1 MSNVSAPTKE
11 AVSTKGTSQDS
22 APTQKAAS
30 TTVVEH
36 VLSRLK
42 DLGISNVFGVAGDFA
57 FPIEDAIVGFPGIDW
72 VGCCNELNA
81 SYAADGYARIHGIA
95 ALNTTYGA
103 GELSA
108 INGIAGA
115 YAEHVPVFH
124 LVGMPN
130 LPTQAAHGLVHH
142 TLGNG
147 EFDFF
152 HKMAEKVVCA
162 SAIMTP
168 QNAAY
173 ETERLIAEALYHRRP
188 VYMAFPADV
197 ANQPILGSAASS
209 LVPPK
214 SDAASLERAISAIIE
229 ALNAAKTACILPGV
243 LASRAGL
250 QDAVQAFVDASGL
263 PFAAMLMD
271 KSTLE
276 EQQPAYIGMYD
287 GKLMDEAV
295 REYVESCD
303 AVVLIGAILTDFSTG
318 AFTAH
323 LDPEKTIDIRHH
335 RTHVG
340 TKVYPNVEMKDVL
353 GELARRVEKRNQK
366 PPVQPGS
373 LGPVKGAGSD
383 PINAD
388 ALYPR
393 WANFIRPNDILIT
406 ETGTSGFGMAFALLP
421 KGAKFYNQT
430 LWGAIGYATPA
441 AFGAA
446 VAAPDR
452 RVVLI
457 TGEGS
462 HQLTAQEISQFGR
475 RGLKPIIF
483 VLNNSGYLI
492 ERLLCKNPNIEYN
505 DLAQWH
511 YADLPKALGCDDWFT
526 ARVATCGE
534 FDQALKTAS
543 EGDRGV
549 YIEVVTDKYAAPPLA
564 LKLHESVKTL
574 YQT

>member
-1 MSNVSAPTKE
+1 MSRPSVPTK
-11 AVSTKGTSQDS
+11 
-22 APTQKAAS
+22 KAAS
-30 TTVVEH
+30 PTVIEH

-42 DLGISNVFGVAGDFA
+42 QLGISKIFGVAGDFA
-57 FPIEDAIVGFPGIDW
+57 FSIDDAIVNFPGIDY

-95 ALNTTYGA
+95 ALCTTYGV

-124 LVGMPN
+124 LVGMPS
-130 LPTQAAHGLVHH
+130 LAAQTARALVHH

-152 HKMAEKVVCA
+152 QKMAEKVVCA

-188 VYMAFPADV
+188 VYMAFPTDV
-197 ANQPILGSAASS
+197 ANQP
-209 LVPPK
+209 LV
-214 SDAASLERAISAIIE
+214 SDATPLDAPRSDPASLERAVSAIIE
-229 ALNAAKTACILPGV
+229 VLSAAKTGCVLPGV

-263 PFAAMLMD
+263 PFATMLMD

-287 GKLMDEAV
+287 GKLMDETV

-303 AVVLIGAILTDFSTG
+303 AVVLIGAILTDFSSG
-318 AFTAH
+318 DFTAH

-335 RTHVG
+335 HTEVG
-340 TKVYPNVEMKDVL
+340 TNVYPNVEMKDVL
-353 GELARRVEKRNQK
+353 DGLARRVEKRNQK
-366 PPVQPGS
+366 RPVQPVS

-383 PINAD
+383 PITAD

-393 WANFIRPNDILIT
+393 WADFIKPNDIVIT
-406 ETGTSGFGMAFALLP
+406 ETGTSGFGIAFALLP

-492 ERLLCKNPNIEYN
+492 ERLLCKDPDIEYN

-511 YADLPKALGCDDWFT
+511 YADLPKALGCDEWFT
-526 ARVATCGE
+526 ARVTTCGE

-543 EGDRGV
+543 QGDRGV
-549 YIEVVTDKYAAPPLA
+549 YIEVVTDKYAAPPVA
-564 LKLHESVKTL
+564 LKLHESVKTR

>member
-1 MSNVSAPTKE
+1 MMSSVSAPPKRAESIKETLHEPSRTKQTG
-11 AVSTKGTSQDS
+11 SI
-22 APTQKAAS
+22 
-30 TTVVEH
+30 TVIEH

-42 DLGISNVFGVAGDFA
+42 DLGITKVFGVAGDFA
-57 FPIEDAIVGFPGIDW
+57 FPIEDAIVGFSGIDW

-81 SYAADGYARIHGIA
+81 SYAADGYARIHGIG
-95 ALNTTYGA
+95 ALNTTYGV

-108 INGIAGA
+108 ISGIAGA

-130 LPTQAAHGLVHH
+130 LLAQAAHGLVHH

-168 QNAAY
+168 QNVAY
-173 ETERLIAEALYHRRP
+173 ETERLIWEALYHHRP
-188 VYMAFPADV
+188 VYMAFPTDV
-197 ANQPILGSAASS
+197 ANQPVVSTAAP
-209 LVPPK
+209 LDPPK
-214 SDAASLERAISAIIE
+214 SDPASLERAVAAIVE
-229 ALNAAKTACILPGV
+229 ALHAAKTACILPGV
-243 LASRAGL
+243 LANRAGL
-250 QDAVQAFVDASGL
+250 QDAVQVFVDASGL
-263 PFAAMLMD
+263 PFATMLMD

-276 EQQPAYIGMYD
+276 EQQPAYIGMYE

-295 REYVESCD
+295 REYVESSD
-303 AVVLIGAILTDFSTG
+303 AVVMIGSILTDFSTG

-335 RTHVG
+335 LTQVG

-353 GELARRVEKRNQK
+353 AELARRVTRRNQK
-366 PPVQPGS
+366 PPLEPGS

-383 PINAD
+383 PITAD
-388 ALYPR
+388 ALYAR
-393 WANFIRPNDILIT
+393 WANFIRPNDIVFT

-475 RGLKPIIF
+475 RGLKPIVF

-492 ERLLCKNPNIEYN
+492 ERLLCKDPNIEYN

-511 YADLPKALGCDDWFT
+511 YADLPKAFGCDDWFT
-526 ARVATCGE
+526 ARVTTCGE
-534 FDQALKTAS
+534 FDQALKATS
-543 EGDRGV
+543 EGGRAA
-549 YIEVVTDKYAAPPLA
+549 YIEIVTDKYAAPPIA
-564 LKLHESVKTL
+564 LKFHESVNTL
-574 YQT
+574 YRT

>member
-1 MSNVSAPTKE
+1 MSG
-11 AVSTKGTSQDS
+11 VSTSTKR
-22 APTQKAAS
+22 AAS
-30 TTVVEH
+30 TKETLHEPCATRQTGSTTVIDH

-42 DLGISNVFGVAGDFA
+42 DLGITKVFGVAGDFA

-81 SYAADGYARIHGIA
+81 SYAADGYARINGIA
-95 ALNTTYGA
+95 ALNTTYGV

-108 INGIAGA
+108 ISGIAGA

-130 LPTQAAHGLVHH
+130 LPVQAAHGLVHH

-168 QNAAY
+168 QNVAY

-188 VYMAFPADV
+188 VYMAFPTDV
-197 ANQPILGSAASS
+197 ANQPVVSTAAP
-209 LVPPK
+209 LDPPR
-214 SDAASLERAISAIIE
+214 SDPASLEKAVAAISE
-229 ALNAAKTACILPGV
+229 ALHAAKTACILPGV
-243 LASRAGL
+243 LANRAGL
-250 QDAVQAFVDASGL
+250 QNAVQAFVDASGL
-263 PFAAMLMD
+263 PFATMLMD

-303 AVVLIGAILTDFSTG
+303 VVVLIGAVLTDFSTG
-318 AFTAH
+318 AFTAN

-335 RTHVG
+335 RTQVG

-353 GELARRVEKRNQK
+353 AELARRVEQRNQK
-366 PPVQPGS
+366 RPVQPGS

-383 PINAD
+383 PITAD

-393 WANFIRPNDILIT
+393 WADFIKPNDIVIT

-492 ERLLCKNPNIEYN
+492 ERLLCKDPNIEYN

-526 ARVATCGE
+526 ARVSTCGE

-543 EGDRGV
+543 EGGRGA
-549 YIEVVTDKYAAPPLA
+549 YIEVVTDKYAAPPVA
-564 LKLHESVKTL
+564 LRFHESVKTL
-574 YQT
+574 YRT

>member
-1 MSNVSAPTKE
+1 MSPVSTPIKE
-11 AVSTKGTSQDS
+11 AASTKGKLHES
-22 APTQKAAS
+22 APTQKATS
-30 TTVVEH
+30 PTVIEH

-42 DLGISNVFGVAGDFA
+42 DVGITKVFGVAGDYA
-57 FPIEDAIVGFPGIDW
+57 FPIEDAIVNFSGIDW

-81 SYAADGYARIHGIA
+81 AYAADGHARIHGIA
-95 ALNTTYGA
+95 ALNTTYGV

-152 HKMAEKVVCA
+152 HKMAEPVVCA

-173 ETERLIAEALYHRRP
+173 ETERLIAEAFYHRRP

-197 ANQPILGSAASS
+197 ANQPVVSNATPLD
-209 LVPPK
+209 PPK
-214 SDAASLERAISAIIE
+214 SDPASLERAVSAIIE
-229 ALNAAKTACILPGV
+229 ALSAAKTACILPGF
-243 LASRAGL
+243 LATRAGL

-263 PFAAMLMD
+263 PFATMLMD
-271 KSTLE
+271 KSVLE

-295 REYVESCD
+295 REFVEACAS
-303 AVVLIGAILTDFSTG
+303 VVLIGSILSDFNTG
-318 AFTAH
+318 AFTSH
-323 LDPEKTIDIRHH
+323 LEPEKTIDICQHH
-335 RTHVG
+335 THVG
-340 TKVYPNVEMKDVL
+340 TKLYPNVEMKDVL
-353 GELARRVEKRNQK
+353 TKLTRGVTKRSQK
-366 PPVQPGS
+366 PPLQPGS

-383 PINAD
+383 PITVD

-393 WANFIRPNDILIT
+393 WANFIKPNDILIT
-406 ETGTSGFGMAFALLP
+406 ETGSSSYGLAFALLP
-421 KGAKFYNQT
+421 KGAKWYNQT
-430 LWGAIGYATPA
+430 LWGSIGYATPA

-475 RGLKPIIF
+475 RGLKPIVF
-483 VLNNSGYLI
+483 VLNNSGYMI
-492 ERLLCKNPNIEYN
+492 ERLLCKDPNIEYN

-511 YADLPKALGCDDWFT
+511 YADLPKALGCDEWFT
-526 ARVATCGE
+526 ARVTTCGE
-534 FDQALKTAS
+534 LDQALKTAS
-543 EGDRGV
+543 RGDRGA

-574 YQT
+574 YRT